1 MNSVNITQMNYIP
14 MNNNNNN
21 NNNQNYINNQNP
33 NIQPLLG
40 NLDDSKNFSYLIIY
54 KIKLN

>member
-14 MNNNNNN
+14 MNNNH
-21 NNNQNYINNQNP
+21 NQNLINNQNP

-40 NLDDSKNFSYLIIY
+40 NLDDSKNFSYLFLY
-54 KIKLN
+54 NIKLN

>member
-14 MNNNNNN
+14 MNNNH
-21 NNNQNYINNQNP
+21 NQSYSNNQNP

-40 NLDDSKNFSYLIIY
+40 NLDDSKNFILIYFY
-54 KIKLN
+54 K